1 MESPVSLSHMH
12 WDHEPRREKGP
23 LTPTL
28 SPSEGAREKRR
39 LRAWQFGRF
48 MGSPVLLSRMHW
60 DHEPGRE
67 NGPLSPTLSPSEGA
81 REEDWQ
87 RASQLA
93 WFMERG

>member
-1 MESPVSLSHMH
+1 
-12 WDHEPRREKGP
+12 
-23 LTPTL
+23 
-28 SPSEGAREKRR
+28 
-39 LRAWQFGRF
+39 
-48 MGSPVLLSRMHW
+48 MHW

-93 WFMERG
+93 WFMESLLSLWRMPWDHEPGRENGLLSPTLSPSKGAREKDRERAS